1 MTAESPLINNKQKV
15 RRLSHLTNEEVTFGV
30 ENHPV
35 NGLLKT
41 DQEDE
46 VLKTD
51 QEDAVLKTDQTDGDF
66 D

>member
-41 DQEDE
+41 DQED
-46 VLKTD
+46 
-51 QEDAVLKTDQTDGDF
+51 AVLKTDQTDGDF